1 MGMFVEFRFFKH
13 EGEWERRL
21 WVDLV
26 PKGRKQRSL
35 ELRLK

>member
-26 PKGRKQRSL
+26 PKEGNKDL
-35 ELRLK
+35 LNCA